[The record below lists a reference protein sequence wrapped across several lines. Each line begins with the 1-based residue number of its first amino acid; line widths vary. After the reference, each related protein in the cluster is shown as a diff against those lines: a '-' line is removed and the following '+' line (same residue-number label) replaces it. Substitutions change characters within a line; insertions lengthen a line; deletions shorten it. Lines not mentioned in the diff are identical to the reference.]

1 MLRTIWRRWLVLAHK
16 IGTFQSRILLTLFYF
31 VILAPFG
38 LAVRALSDPLHVKS
52 RSAPA
57 GWVQR
62 ATRDVDLAAAKRQS

>member
-1 MLRTIWRRWLVLAHK
+1 MLRTIWRRWLALAHK

-31 VILAPFG
+31 VVLAPFG
-38 LAVRALSDPLHVKS
+38 LAVRGLADPLHMKS
-52 RSAPA
+52 RSTPA